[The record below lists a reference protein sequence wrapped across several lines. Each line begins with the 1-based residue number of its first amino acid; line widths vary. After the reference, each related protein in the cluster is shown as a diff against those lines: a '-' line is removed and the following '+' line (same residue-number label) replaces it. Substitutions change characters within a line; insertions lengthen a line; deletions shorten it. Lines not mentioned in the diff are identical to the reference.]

1 MSEPVPAPS
10 AAPGESPRPAPGGQ
24 PAPAPARE
32 VAPGP
37 HPATRGTGT
46 PSRPV
51 AGAAGRAPVAAVL
64 VRPARLVDDEPLAA
78 IDRRIWSTLHSV
90 QPPPKPPYGSFFD
103 AQHPPAQHL
112 VAEVDGRVA
121 GYVRVCP
128 PTPLASN
135 AHVRQIQGLAVD
147 DWARGR
153 GAARALLRAAC
164 AETRRQGATRLTLRV
179 LGHNAAA
186 RRLYEAEGFVVEG
199 VLPGEFLLAGEYV
212 DDVLMGRSV

>member
-1 MSEPVPAPS
+1 M
-10 AAPGESPRPAPGGQ
+10 
-24 PAPAPARE
+24 
-32 VAPGP
+32 
-37 HPATRGTGT
+37 
-46 PSRPV
+46 
-51 AGAAGRAPVAAVL
+51 
-64 VRPARLVDDEPLAA
+64 RPARWADDEVLAA

-90 QPPPKPPYGSFFD
+90 QPPPRAPFGSFFAD
-103 AQHPPAQHL
+103 HHPPAQHL

-121 GYVRVCP
+121 GYIRLCP

-135 AHVRQIQGLAVD
+135 AHVRQIQGLAVEE
-147 DWARGR
+147 WARGR

-164 AETRRQGATRLTLRV
+164 AETRRQGASRLTLRV

-199 VLPGEFLLAGEYV
+199 VLPGEFLLAGAYV